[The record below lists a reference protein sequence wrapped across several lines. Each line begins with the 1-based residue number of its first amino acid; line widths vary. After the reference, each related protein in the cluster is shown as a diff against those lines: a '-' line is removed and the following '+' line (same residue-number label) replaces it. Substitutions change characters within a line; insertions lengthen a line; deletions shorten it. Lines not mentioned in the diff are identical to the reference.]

1 MATTVINVSALPDYT
16 AAHSDELLVKAS
28 LGSKT
33 LDYVEIM
40 PNVKHKDAI
49 NYLDTEIEF
58 HEAACEWNPDGNFD
72 FGQRYIEVK
81 TIESQNE
88 ICWLDFQKKYLN
100 YQLKFEAG
108 RETLP
113 FEEKITD
120 SIVASA
126 QKKLENIL
134 WNGDNTIGISGFLA
148 DAVEASAKTVDFA
161 TGMTVTGKID
171 AIVAALPVAM
181 VNKGVNIFLSYSD
194 FRAYVQEGNS
204 ACCNRPVVDAASD
217 ELVYAGDSRIKLVP
231 VLGLEGSGKIVAATA
246 DALVYGTDVE
256 GSESTFDIWYDKGD
270 KKFKIQ
276 ILFNAGTAIKWPD
289 EVVVGA

>member
-1 MATTVINVSALPDYT
+1 MATTVNVSALPDYVEQ
-16 AAHSDELLVKAS
+16 HRDELLVKAS

-81 TIESQNE
+81 AIESQNE
-88 ICWLDFQKKYLN
+88 ICWLDFQKKYMN

-126 QKKLENIL
+126 QEKLENIL
-134 WNGDNTIGISGFLA
+134 WLGDSGLGITGFIA
-148 DAVEASAKTVDFA
+148 DAAEASAKTVDFA
-161 TGMTVTGKID
+161 SGMTVTGKID
-171 AIVAALPVAM
+171 ALVAALPVAM
-181 VNKGVNIFLSYSD
+181 VKKGVNIFLSYSD
-194 FRAYVQEGNS
+194 FRAYVQEGNAS
-204 ACCNRPVVDAASD
+204 CCANKAVVDAASD

-231 VLGLEGSGKIVAATA
+231 VLGLEGSGKIVAASA